1 MSEPL
6 DPVVLRLFEEREEP
20 LSDAHFLNELNHRVA
35 RRRQRI
41 LLTRFA
47 LIALALLLEV
57 LLDSPVRHSVVG
69 LAEAL
74 STTLYSTNNRWLD
87 YLLSPVNSIAGMLGA
102 LLVGA
107 HILHRRLR
115 G

>member
-6 DPVVLRLFEEREEP
+6 DPVVLQLFEEKEETLP
-20 LSDAHFLNELNHRVA
+20 EAHFLIELDARVS
-35 RRRQRI
+35 RRTRRI
-41 LLTRFA
+41 LLTRIA
-47 LIALALLLEV
+47 LIAFALLLEV
-57 LLDSPVRHSVVG
+57 LLGSPVRHSVVG
-69 LAEAL
+69 LSDAA
-74 STTLYSTNNRWLD
+74 SATLYSTDNRWLD

-107 HILHRRLR
+107 HVLHRRLR